1 MSKKWTSSIALS
13 LLLAVM
19 AHSGLA
25 NATGDAT
32 AGAGKVAT
40 CAACHGIDGKPMVE
54 IYPQLAGL
62 DAAVIESALKA
73 FRAGE
78 RTEGMAA
85 MMAPQAANLSDEDIK
100 DIAAHYSAL

>member
-1 MSKKWTSSIALS
+1 MFKKWTSSLALS
-13 LLLAVM
+13 LFFGVM
-19 AHSGLA
+19 AHSGVV
-25 NATGDAT
+25 NAAGDAT
-32 AGAGKVAT
+32 AGAGKVAA
-40 CAACHGIDGKPMVE
+40 CAACHGAEGVPSVA
-54 IYPQLAGL
+54 IYPKLAGQ

-85 MMAPQAANLSDEDIK
+85 MMTPQAANLSDQDIA